1 MSVSCLIPNIEYDD
15 LLFSQ
20 EGGHLTSVNFI
31 QFIVSLKP
39 FIIGPV
45 TVFQWIKS
53 CNKKCYEHMY

>member
-45 TVFQWIKS
+45 TVF
-53 CNKKCYEHMY
+53 